1 MATGSFVALAPQ
13 DGTHNMNY
21 TKEKKAAIVAAEMA
35 GKKIAKYFA
44 KIDSLKIGKK
54 SKHEV
59 LTPADLEANKTI
71 INFLH
76 QKFPTYGFLSEES
89 GQDRAHPEYLWIIDP
104 LDGTTNFSLGNPFFN
119 VSIALAHRDKIV
131 AGVIHSPLLKQTFVA
146 EIGKGVTMNG
156 KKIHVSGEKKLEKSV
171 VDFGYSY
178 NDQTNKKLGRIYM
191 NLMYKLEHTRNMGAA
206 ALEIAWVGLGR
217 LEGYIHFDVHLW
229 DVAAGVLIVKEAGG
243 RATDFSGQEF
253 NLKSKTLLVSNGK
266 VHQKILV
273 IISK

>member
-1 MATGSFVALAPQ
+1 
-13 DGTHNMNY
+13 MNY
-21 TKEKKAAIVAAEMA
+21 NKEKKAAMAAAEMA

-59 LTPADLEANKTI
+59 LTPADLDSNRTI

-76 QKFPTYGFLSEES
+76 QHFPGYGVLSEES
-89 GQDRAHPEYLWIIDP
+89 GQDRARPEYLWIIDP

-119 VSIALAHRDKIV
+119 VSIALAHHDKIV
-131 AGVIHSPLLKQTFVA
+131 VGVVHSPFLKQTIVA
-146 EIGKGVTMNG
+146 EIGRGATMNG
-156 KKIHVSGEKKLEKSV
+156 KKIYVSGEKKLENCV

-178 NDQTNKKLGRIYM
+178 SDAVNQKMNGVYA
-191 NLMYKLEHTRNMGAA
+191 NLMNKLEHTRNMGAA

-229 DVAAGVLIVKEAGG
+229 DVAAGVLIVREAGG
-243 RATDFSGQEF
+243 KATDFSGQEF
-253 NLKSKTLLVSNGK
+253 NLKSKTLLASNGK
-266 VHQKILV
+266 AHEKILRL
-273 IISK
+273 IK